1 MPVNQSYD
9 AVVVGSGPNGLSAAI
24 VLARAG
30 HSVLVIEA
38 SETIGGGIRSAEL
51 TLPGFVHDV
60 CSTIHSLGVTS
71 PFLSTLPL
79 EDYGLEWIYPPAS
92 LAHPLDDGTAVI
104 VERSVQATSETLGP
118 DADIYRRLFSPI
130 VDRWDEIAVDLLG
143 PFPMPPRHPLLMARF
158 GLRVLWPADF
168 LAKTLFKGER
178 ARALFAG
185 MAGHSMIP
193 FNKWITSAFGVVL
206 NSSAHAAGWP
216 VARGGS
222 QKLAD
227 ALVCYFRSLGGEIVS
242 GWRVKTLD
250 ELPRARAVLF
260 DTTPQELVKI
270 TKKRLPPGFRR
281 KLEGF
286 RYGPGVFKIDF
297 ALDGPIPW
305 EAKGSERA
313 ATLHLG
319 GTFDEIAASEWEVA
333 QGRHP
338 ERPYILLVQQT
349 LFDKTRAP
357 QGKHTA
363 WAYCH
368 VPNGS
373 TFDMTERIEAQ
384 IERFAPG
391 FRQRILAKHTITAA
405 DYEEYNPNYVGG
417 DINAGIQDIRQHFTR
432 PTARLVP
439 YSTPIKGV
447 YLCSSSTPPGG
458 GAHGMC
464 GYHAA
469 QAALYDLF

>member
-1 MPVNQSYD
+1 MPVKPSYD

-38 SETIGGGIRSAEL
+38 SDTIGGGTRSAEL
-51 TLPGFVHDV
+51 TLPGYIHDV

-71 PFLSTLPL
+71 PYLSSLPL
-79 EDYGLEWIYPPAS
+79 EDYGLEWVYPPAS
-92 LAHPLDDGTAVI
+92 LAHPLDDSPAVI

-118 DADIYRRLFSPI
+118 DAEIYRRLFSPI
-130 VDRWDEIAVDLLG
+130 VDRWDELAVDLLG
-143 PFPMPPRHPLLMARF
+143 PFPLPPRHPLLMARF

-185 MAGHSMIP
+185 MAGHSMMP

-206 NSSAHAAGWP
+206 NGSAHAAGWP

-227 ALVCYFRSLGGEIVS
+227 AMTCYLRSLGGEIAS
-242 GWRVKTLD
+242 GWRVRTLD
-250 ELPRARAVLF
+250 ELPRTRAVLF
-260 DTTPQELVKI
+260 DTTPQELVRI
-270 TKKRLPPGFRR
+270 TGKRLPPGFRR

-305 EAKGSERA
+305 EAKECERA

-319 GTFDEIAASEWEVA
+319 GTYEEIAASEWEVA
-333 QGRHP
+333 QGKHP
-338 ERPYILLVQQT
+338 ERPYILLAQQT
-349 LFDKTRAP
+349 LFDETRAP
-357 QGKHTA
+357 EGKHTA

-384 IERFAPG
+384 IQRFAPG
-391 FRQRILAKHTITAA
+391 FRERILARHTMSAA
-405 DYEEYNPNYVGG
+405 EFEEYNPNYVGG
-417 DINAGIQDIRQHFTR
+417 DINAGIQDIRQHFAR

-439 YSTPIKGV
+439 YSTPIRGV

-469 QAALYDLF
+469 QAALHDLF